1 MEDRGI
7 GETDGAK
14 VDFDWTLSSG
24 LTRTHLNFGN
34 LNTDLRRLTLKYQ
47 VLPHRSPSS
56 ATRQRWNTLSE
67 NIARSSLAMQVLVDE
82 TAYARDNELPLRI
95 EDEEDMNVNVNDL
108 NTRIAK
114 IEGSLTTIKVLVIVL
129 FPVVIAFGIY
139 SMRLGELHI

>member
-1 MEDRGI
+1 
-7 GETDGAK
+7 
-14 VDFDWTLSSG
+14 
-24 LTRTHLNFGN
+24 
-34 LNTDLRRLTLKYQ
+34 
-47 VLPHRSPSS
+47 
-56 ATRQRWNTLSE
+56 
-67 NIARSSLAMQVLVDE
+67 MQVLVDE